1 MSRARPA
8 GLALATALALGACGV
23 KAPPRASGAPDKE
36 PPNAVFKPTEGA
48 DRPGIED
55 PASADAPDAPGAPGA
70 PEEPT
75 R

>member
-23 KAPPRASGAPDKE
+23 KAPPRPSGAPDKE
-36 PPNAVFKPTEGA
+36 PPNAVFKPVEV
-48 DRPGIED
+48 
-55 PASADAPDAPGAPGA
+55 PAPADAPGAPGA

>member
-1 MSRARPA
+1 MSRARPAGLA

-23 KAPPRASGAPDKE
+23 KAPPRPSGAPDKE

-48 DRPGIED
+48 DRPGLED
-55 PASADAPDAPGAPGA
+55 PAPADAPEA